1 MGCVYK
7 PLSKVLARRLSKV
20 LNSIIGESQHTFV
33 EGRQITN
40 AIMIANEVV
49 DELSRTKKRGML
61 CKLDMKKVF
70 DNVCWN
76 FVDYILDKFGFSKKW
91 RKWIKTCITTTS
103 FAVMINGGPST
114 FLNASKGLRQGDP
127 LSPLL
132 FIK

>member
-1 MGCVYK
+1 
-7 PLSKVLARRLSKV
+7 
-20 LNSIIGESQHTFV
+20 
-33 EGRQITN
+33 
-40 AIMIANEVV
+40 MIANEVV